1 MLKRVTYLGRRQNKK
16 KLFLGESAAGLNLP
30 LIMIIRVEA

>member
-16 KLFLGESAAGLNLP
+16 KLVLGQSAGGLNLP
-30 LIMIIRVEA
+30 PIIIIRFEA

>member
-16 KLFLGESAAGLNLP
+16 KLILGENAASLNLP
-30 LIMIIRVEA
+30 LIVIIRVEA